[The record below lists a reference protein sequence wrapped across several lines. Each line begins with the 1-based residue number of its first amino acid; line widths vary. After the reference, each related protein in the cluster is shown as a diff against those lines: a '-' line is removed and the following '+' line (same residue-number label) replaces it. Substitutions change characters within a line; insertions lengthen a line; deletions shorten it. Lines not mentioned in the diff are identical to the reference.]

1 MASSSRQVY
10 HENQDPRFVRG
21 SKAATMQRAA
31 PSRTALGEISVNA
44 MPQQQPPPG
53 FGMRKAPTTQSHKAK
68 TFSVYRDI
76 PGPSGLHAT
85 ENVPPAAQSTRG
97 AFSSARAPSASRA
110 PSVPSFAI
118 YSDENNAPAVA
129 ANSAIQQNAVERS
142 AFWAEKSAK
151 PNFVIHT
158 DEEIETTTTTTSA
171 TSSASAAAACA
182 AAAPPPSL
190 SAARERVPLG
200 TLPMPKP
207 VIKDDAEEGGDDDEF
222 GPVEM
227 AEASSTSVNMSED
240 SDDDDYAELE
250 GVELYKGGS
259 SVADDHEAMEDAA
272 EAAVTPNLGS
282 AVVCPHREVSHDMAA
297 LLDFAEYQDDVIEYL
312 RSVDTKHTPK
322 YQYMIKQPD
331 ITYPMRAI
339 LVDWLVEVG
348 EEYKLQPETIY
359 LAVNYIDRFL
369 SYMSVQRAK
378 LQLVGTACMFIA
390 AKYEEI
396 YPPEVTEFVY
406 ITDDTYTKK
415 QVLRMEHLVLKVL
428 NFDLAIPSALTFAN
442 LFCKMS
448 ESEEKATHL
457 AQYLCEL
464 TLMDGETYLNVR
476 PSVIGAACCA
486 LSRHNTGAAAWPS
499 WMSERTGVDVEEFRE
514 CIIALNETFRKAETL
529 PQQAIRE
536 KYKSEKYSRVS
547 TITPQPIY

>member
-1 MASSSRQVY
+1 MSSRVPPVIHN
-10 HENQDPRFVRG
+10 HENQDPRFNPVNRG
-21 SKAATMQRAA
+21 KAATMQRTASTAA
-31 PSRTALGEISVNA
+31 SMTARPALGELSQN
-44 MPQQQPPPG
+44 QQLGQPPPG
-53 FGMRKAPTTQSHKAK
+53 FGMRKAPSQQQRDKAK
-68 TFSVYRDI
+68 TFSVYRDF
-76 PGPSGLHAT
+76 PGGLQSS
-85 ENVPPAAQSTRG
+85 ENAPPTAAQPARKASVPST
-97 AFSSARAPSASRA
+97 SRA
-110 PSVPSFAI
+110 PSIPSFAI
-118 YSDENNAPAVA
+118 YSDENSAPQPVA
-129 ANSAIQQNAVERS
+129 PIQQNAVQRS
-142 AFWAEKSAK
+142 AYWAEKSAK

-158 DEEIETTTTTTSA
+158 DEEIETTATA
-171 TSSASAAAACA
+171 TSS
-182 AAAPPPSL
+182 L
-190 SAARERVPLG
+190 ARERVPLG
-200 TLPMPKP
+200 ALPVMPKP
-207 VIKDDAEEGGDDDEF
+207 VIKDDDAEDDEF

-227 AEASSTSVNMSED
+227 ADASSTSVNMSED
-240 SDDDDYAELE
+240 SEADEDDDAYSELD
-250 GVELYKGGS
+250 GVELYKEASSAATDDDQEEMEAATAPKLSSS
-259 SVADDHEAMEDAA
+259 SVA
-272 EAAVTPNLGS
+272 
-282 AVVCPHREVSHDMAA
+282 CPLKEVSHDMAA
-297 LLDFAEYQDDVIEYL
+297 LLDFAEYQDDVIQYL

-348 EEYKLQPETIY
+348 EEYKLQQETIY

-396 YPPEVTEFVY
+396 YPPEVGEFVY

-442 LFCKMS
+442 LFSKMS
-448 ESEEKATHL
+448 ESEERTSHL

-486 LSRHNTGAAAWPS
+486 LARHNTGAAAWPA
-499 WMSERTGVDVEEFRE
+499 WMTDRTGVDVGEFRE

-547 TITPQPIY
+547 TIAPQPIY